1 MIRHFHPKKLLSS
14 AISGNAPP
22 PSAFGGRLRQTLVW
36 PLRWVGTPPCLGLA
50 EAFFSRV
57 KTSSHQGPIHMAPAR
72 RQPLGVR
79 LERRLPAR
87 SGRSA
92 GLRKRPRTSPRSA
105 SGMGRSVASA
115 FAFPPRLRHSRLG
128 LGDGV
133 WRLPDS
139 PLNVPGW
146 ARPPGEPRIGRPRRP
161 ISAKREGFSGKAG
174 CLHAHIS
181 PPHTNH

>member
-14 AISGNAPP
+14 AISGNAAP

-36 PLRWVGTPPCLGLA
+36 PLRWVGAPPCLGLA

-57 KTSSHQGPIHMAPAR
+57 KTSSHLGPIHMAAAR

-92 GLRKRPRTSPRSA
+92 GLRKRPRTSPRPA

-115 FAFPPRLRHSRLG
+115 FAFPPRLRHSRFG
-128 LGDGV
+128 LCDGV
-133 WRLPDS
+133 LRLRDS
-139 PLNVPGW
+139 RVGVRGG
-146 ARPPGEPRIGRPRRP
+146 ARPPCESPRW
-161 ISAKREGFSGKAG
+161 SARTLLLAALSSSAPVAEASR
-174 CLHAHIS
+174 
-181 PPHTNH
+181 T

>member
-14 AISGNAPP
+14 AISGNATP

-36 PLRWVGTPPCLGLA
+36 PLRWVGAPPCLGLA

-57 KTSSHQGPIHMAPAR
+57 KTSSHLGPIHMALAR

-92 GLRKRPRTSPRSA
+92 GLRKRPRTSPRPA

-128 LGDGV
+128 QCDGV
-133 WRLPDS
+133 WWLRDS
-139 PLNVPGW
+139 RVGGRGG
-146 ARPPGEPRIGRPRRP
+146 ARPPCESPRW
-161 ISAKREGFSGKAG
+161 SARTLLLAALSSSAPVAEASR
-174 CLHAHIS
+174 
-181 PPHTNH
+181 T

>member
-1 MIRHFHPKKLLSS
+1 MQCVSVRGHRHFHPKKLLSS
-14 AISGNAPP
+14 AISGNASP

-36 PLRWVGTPPCLGLA
+36 PLRWVVAPPCLGLA

-57 KTSSHQGPIHMAPAR
+57 KTSSHQGPIHMSSAR

-92 GLRKRPRTSPRSA
+92 GLRKRPRTSPRPA

-128 LGDGV
+128 LSDGV
-133 WRLPDS
+133 LPTRDSRLG
-139 PLNVPGW
+139 VRGW
-146 ARPPGEPRIGRPRRP
+146 ARLPGEPLRWSARTLLPAALSSSAPVAEASRR
-161 ISAKREGFSGKAG
+161 
-174 CLHAHIS
+174 
-181 PPHTNH
+181 